1 VIRKKEYAD
10 SRSRLNVL
18 RRTANEVK
26 SYYTQKRILLT
37 ALSVLLTLTCL
48 IFMGAALHHE
58 MGRLTIGVDK
68 EDSALYNLVLS
79 ETEDMEICTPRL
91 NAEIS
96 ERITNI
102 SVDDLPGN
110 LNAID
115 GQHNGEN
122 YVAYTFYLQNRG
134 TEIFNYD
141 YNISISGVTQGLDEA
156 IRIRLYIDGEYTDYA
171 KTKSDGTGAEP
182 NTTEFYSHGI
192 VTKGRVKNYQPMDK
206 TKYTL
211 VIWIEGDDPDCVDR
225 LIEGKAKIEMD
236 FRVILPDNVK

>member
-1 VIRKKEYAD
+1 MNRKKEYAD

-18 RRTANEVK
+18 RRTASEVK

-37 ALSVLLTLTCL
+37 ALSVLLTLTSL

-68 EDSALYNLVLS
+68 EDSALYTLVLS
-79 ETEDMEICTPRL
+79 ETEDMEVCTPRL

-134 TEIFNYD
+134 TEIFSYD
-141 YNISISGVTQGLDEA
+141 YSISISGVMKSLDEA
-156 IRIRLYIDGEYTDYA
+156 IRVRLYIDGEYTDYA

-182 NTTEFYSHGI
+182 NTTEFYSLGI

-206 TKYTL
+206 TKYTI